1 MFKIKALGGVR
12 MNITVMGAGAVG
24 GYFGGLLA
32 KTGNK
37 VTFVVRGPHLEAIR
51 KYGLKVKSNRGNF
64 TVPVVATDNPLE
76 VGPSKLILFTVK
88 TYDTELALSRV
99 KSMLNDE
106 TIVLTL
112 QNGVESYRTL
122 VNALGADRVLAGAA
136 YIESRIKEPGVIH
149 QTGNVV
155 RIVFGQVNGERSPSS
170 LEINETFVDA
180 GIDCELSSNVL
191 RELWTKFIFIA
202 AVAGLT
208 SACRARLGTL
218 LNNAEYKEL
227 LLTAM
232 NEIETVGLNQG
243 VNLDAD
249 VVERTMGYVE
259 GAVKDITASM
269 HTDLESGRRLE
280 LEALN
285 GAVVRMGRERAIDTP
300 VNSLLYLM
308 LKPHIDGTV
317 LT

>member
-1 MFKIKALGGVR
+1 MFKINALGGGR
-12 MNITVMGAGAVG
+12 MDITVMGAGGVG

-32 KTGNK
+32 KAGNK
-37 VTFVVRGPHLEAIR
+37 VTFVARGPHLEAIR
-51 KYGLKVKSNRGNF
+51 KYGLKVQSDRGDF
-64 TVPVVATDNPLE
+64 TVPVVATDNPLA

-88 TYDTELALSRV
+88 TYDTELALASV
-99 KSMLNDE
+99 KSMLDDE
-106 TIVLTL
+106 TVVLTL

-122 VNALGADRVLAGAA
+122 VNALGASRVLAGAA
-136 YIESRIKEPGVIH
+136 YIESRVKKPGVIR

-155 RIVFGQVNGERSPSS
+155 RIVFGQVNGERSPGS
-170 LEINETFVDA
+170 LAINEIFDDA
-180 GIDCELSSNVL
+180 GIDSELSGNVL

-202 AVAGLT
+202 SVAGLT

-218 LNNAEYKEL
+218 LNNAEYKKL
-227 LLTAM
+227 LLAAM

-243 VNLDAD
+243 VNLHAN
-249 VVERTMGYVE
+249 VVERTMEYVE

-269 HTDLESGRRLE
+269 HTDLELGRRLE

-300 VNSLLYLM
+300 VNGLLYLM
-308 LKPHIDGTV
+308 LKPHINGEA
-317 LT
+317 LA

>member
-1 MFKIKALGGVR
+1 

-32 KTGNK
+32 KAGNK
-37 VTFVVRGPHLEAIR
+37 VTFVARGPHLEAIR
-51 KYGLKVKSNRGNF
+51 KYGLKVKSDRGSF
-64 TVPVVATDNPLE
+64 TVPVAATDNPLA

-88 TYDTELALSRV
+88 TYDTELALASV
-99 KSMLNDE
+99 KSMLNDD

-112 QNGVESYRTL
+112 QNGTESYRTL
-122 VNALGADRVLAGAA
+122 VNVLGADRVLAGAA
-136 YIESRIKEPGVIH
+136 YIESRIKGPGVVQ
-149 QTGNVV
+149 QTGSVV
-155 RIVFGQVNGERSPSS
+155 RIVFGQVNGERAPVSRA
-170 LEINETFVDA
+170 INKTFVEA

-191 RELWTKFIFIA
+191 GELWTKFIFIA

-227 LLTAM
+227 LMTAM
-232 NEIETVGLNQG
+232 NEIEAVGLNQG
-243 VNLDAD
+243 VSLDAD
-249 VVERTMGYVE
+249 VVERTMKYVE
-259 GAVKDITASM
+259 GAVKNITASM

-285 GAVVRMGRERAIDTP
+285 GAVVRMGREGRIDTP

-308 LKPHIDGTV
+308 LKPHINGTV
-317 LT
+317 FT